1 MFNKK
6 IWSCGTKNNT
16 FHIYGFYTVDGGGF
30 KLNSLH
36 IQKEVDSK
44 FKNLLGFQIQI
55 RKLFILP
62 QFFTNKRRSPQST
75 D

>member
-1 MFNKK
+1 MGLLLMEEV
-6 IWSCGTKNNT
+6 S
-16 FHIYGFYTVDGGGF
+16 

-55 RKLFILP
+55 RKLFI
-62 QFFTNKRRSPQST
+62 FTAIFH
-75 D
+75 

>member
-1 MFNKK
+1 MEVH
-6 IWSCGTKNNT
+6 GTKNTT

-36 IQKEVDSK
+36 IHKEADSK
-44 FKNLLGFQIQI
+44 FKNLLGFPIQI
-55 RKLFILP
+55 RKLYILP
-62 QFFTNKRRSPQST
+62 QYFTNKRRSPLDT

>member
-1 MFNKK
+1 MVLMEKVSK
-6 IWSCGTKNNT
+6 LT
-16 FHIYGFYTVDGGGF
+16 

-36 IQKEVDSK
+36 LQKEADSK

-55 RKLFILP
+55 RKLFILT